1 MLTGVINRLNR
12 MSKVDATPIIQS
24 ILMDEEVQKHI
35 IYLNTIDQLFERGE
49 NSLGERLGDYRPFT
63 IMKKIQSGQRYDHV
77 TLNDRG
83 DYYDSYRIIA
93 QSGVDYIMF
102 VTNPIKE
109 GKDIEQQWGG
119 YIVGLNTENTQ
130 WLIDEVRTR
139 FIPKLKAALLQA

>member
-1 MLTGVINRLNR
+1 

-24 ILMDEEVQKHI
+24 ILMDEEVQKRI

-49 NSLGERLGDYRPFT
+49 NSLGEQLGDYRPYT
-63 IMKKIQSGQRYDHV
+63 IMKKIEKGQRYDHV
-77 TLNDRG
+77 TLNDSG
-83 DYYDSYRIIA
+83 EYYKSYRIIA

-102 VTNPIKE
+102 VTNPIKD

-130 WLIDEVRTR
+130 WLIDEVRER